1 MKDKRDIV
9 NGKRCGR
16 PGFWITTQGV
26 NTRINKMN
34 YFQLGATVKK
44 IQRVTAESYVGI
56 ETKVPG
62 VTTEE
67 VTGLKLEC
75 NPKYMELKK
84 AFDKQN
90 YFNRRI

>member
-26 NTRINKMN
+26 NTKIDTMN
-34 YFQLGATVKK
+34 YYQLGATLKK
-44 IQRVTAESYVGI
+44 IHRLTTESYVNI
-56 ETKVPG
+56 EKSIPG
-62 VTTEE
+62 VTVSE

-90 YFNRRI
+90 YWSRRK